1 MSSMLTLPTS
11 LRARLAM
18 ATLLGIFLIP
28 LTTSSL
34 RGLTHLLS
42 CTDEVPAVLSVDTTD
57 GTNTVLLGA
66 DSTTREEADSTLCD
80 GLDVTLQLSSATAQ
94 RADVEVQVTNGT
106 ETDWQGSMELRLAST
121 VIPVS
126 IGRID
131 AGATE
136 SDTVSLTVDAG
147 RSYEIT
153 GTLLIGP

>member
-1 MSSMLTLPTS
+1 MLTLPTS
-11 LRARLAM
+11 LRARMAM
-18 ATLLGIFLIP
+18 VTLLGIFLIP

-34 RGLTHLLS
+34 RGLTHVLS
-42 CTDEVPAVLSVDTTD
+42 CTDEVPAILSVDTTD
-57 GTNTVLLGA
+57 DTNTVLLGA

-136 SDTVSLTVDAG
+136 SDTISLTVDAG